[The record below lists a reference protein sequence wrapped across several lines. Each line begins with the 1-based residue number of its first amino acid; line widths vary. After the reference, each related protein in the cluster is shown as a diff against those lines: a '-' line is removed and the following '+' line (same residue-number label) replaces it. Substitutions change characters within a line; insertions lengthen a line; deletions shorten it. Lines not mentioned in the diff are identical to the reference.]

1 MSEIKNRLKVLRT
14 DRGLT
19 QEELAKIINNEL
31 KENEKP
37 VSKMVISNW
46 ENNKHTIKQDKAQ
59 KLADYF
65 KVSIGYLLGYES
77 DDVLLNTLSKK
88 ISSLSP
94 EEFVEYTQSDEYSDE
109 KKLFDHLFTKLQDF
123 NEKSMRG
130 RKIKDII
137 GLLKGL
143 DLDDLNLI
151 NGFVERLYFS
161 DYSLDDNDILDN
173 KRKQLYDELKV

>member
-19 QEELAKIINNEL
+19 QEELATIINNEL

-59 KLADYF
+59 KLADFF
-65 KVSIGYLLGYES
+65 KVPVGYLLGYES
-77 DDVLLNTLSKK
+77 DDVLLDTLTKK

-94 EEFVEYTQSDEYSDE
+94 EELVEYTKTNEYSDE
-109 KKLFDHLFTKLQDF
+109 RKLFDHLFYKLQDF
-123 NEKSMRG
+123 DGVNQRG

-137 GLLKGL
+137 ELLKGL

-173 KRKQLYDELKV
+173 KRKQLYDELKL

>member
-19 QEELAKIINNEL
+19 QEELATIINNEL

-59 KLADYF
+59 KLADFF
-65 KVSIGYLLGYES
+65 KVPVGYLLGYES
-77 DDVLLNTLSKK
+77 DDVLLDTLTKK

-94 EEFVEYTQSDEYSDE
+94 EEFVEYTKTNEYSDE
-109 KKLFDHLFTKLQDF
+109 RKLFDHLFYKLQDF
-123 NEKSMRG
+123 DGVNQRG

-137 GLLKGL
+137 ELLKGL

-173 KRKQLYDELKV
+173 KRKQLYDELKL

>member
-1 MSEIKNRLKVLRT
+1 M
-14 DRGLT
+14 
-19 QEELAKIINNEL
+19 
-31 KENEKP
+31 
-37 VSKMVISNW
+37 
-46 ENNKHTIKQDKAQ
+46 
-59 KLADYF
+59 
-65 KVSIGYLLGYES
+65 
-77 DDVLLNTLSKK
+77 LSTHNQTNIVTK
-88 ISSLSP
+88 
-94 EEFVEYTQSDEYSDE
+94 

-173 KRKQLYDELKV
+173 KRKQLYDELKL

>member
-1 MSEIKNRLKVLRT
+1 MENQTPKNNLKKIRIEKGFSQKEFYEDIIKKELGLNITLRT
-14 DRGLT
+14 YH
-19 QEELAKIINNEL
+19 
-31 KENEKP
+31 
-37 VSKMVISNW
+37 NW
-46 ENNKHTIKQDKAQ
+46 ENLNNEIKSKPALL
-59 KLADYF
+59 LAEYF
-65 KVSIGYLLGYES
+65 GVSIGYLLGHES

-94 EEFVEYTQSDEYSDE
+94 EEFVEYTQTDEYSDE

-173 KRKQLYDELKV
+173 KRKQLYDELKL

>member
-19 QEELAKIINNEL
+19 QEELATIINNEL

-59 KLADYF
+59 KLADFF
-65 KVSIGYLLGYES
+65 KVPIGYLLGYES
-77 DDVLLNTLSKK
+77 DDVLLDTLTKK

-94 EEFVEYTQSDEYSDE
+94 EELVEYTKTNEYSDE
-109 KKLFDHLFTKLQDF
+109 RKLFDHLFYKLQDF
-123 NEKSMRG
+123 DGVNQRG

-137 GLLKGL
+137 ELLKGL

-151 NGFVERLYFS
+151 NSFVERLYFS

-173 KRKQLYDELKV
+173 KRKQLYDELKL

>member
-1 MSEIKNRLKVLRT
+1 M
-14 DRGLT
+14 
-19 QEELAKIINNEL
+19 
-31 KENEKP
+31 
-37 VSKMVISNW
+37 
-46 ENNKHTIKQDKAQ
+46 
-59 KLADYF
+59 
-65 KVSIGYLLGYES
+65 
-77 DDVLLNTLSKK
+77 NTLSKK

-94 EEFVEYTQSDEYSDE
+94 EEFVEYTQTDEYRDE
-109 KKLFDHLFTKLQDF
+109 KKLFDHLFTTLQDF

-151 NGFVERLYFS
+151 SSFVERLYFS

-173 KRKQLYDELKV
+173 KRKQLYDELKL